1 LVKVQLLFFCKV
13 NFNPELK
20 TFLLFMI
27 NILVVDEMHPSLL
40 PMLAA
45 KGIQA
50 DYKPTLVRK
59 EIMESI
65 APYDGIIIRSKTVID
80 EEVLD
85 KAPNLKFI
93 GRAGAGLDQMD
104 VEAILKRNIQIF
116 NAPEGNRDA
125 VGEHAVTMLLCLFN
139 NILQAD
145 KEVRAKVW
153 KREANRGIELGG
165 KTVAIIGYGNTG
177 NALARRLSGFNCQV
191 LAYDKYL
198 SNYSNAYAQEASME
212 QIFEQADVLSLHIPL
227 TAETNKLVNSG
238 YINRFQKNIFIINT
252 ARGEIIS
259 LFDLAQAIESG
270 KVRGACLD
278 VLENEKLNTL
288 TPAQEKAFEMLS
300 GVQNVI
306 FSPHVAGWTHESY
319 VRINEVLVKKIATF
333 LNKK

>member
-1 LVKVQLLFFCKV
+1 
-13 NFNPELK
+13 
-20 TFLLFMI
+20 MI
-27 NILVVDEMHPSLL
+27 HILVVDEMHPSLL
-40 PMLAA
+40 PMLTA
-45 KGIQA
+45 KGIQG
-50 DYKPTLVRK
+50 DYKPAFVRK
-59 EIMESI
+59 DILENI

-80 EEVLD
+80 EEILS
-85 KAPNLKFI
+85 KATNLKFI

-104 VEAILKRNIQIF
+104 LEAIGKRNIRIF

-125 VGEHAVTMLLCLFN
+125 VGEHALTMLLCLFN

-177 NALARRLSGFNCQV
+177 NAFARRLSGFGCRV

-198 SNYSNAYAQEASME
+198 HNYTNAYAQEASME
-212 QIFEQADVLSLHIPL
+212 QIFEQADILSLHIPL
-227 TAETNKLVNSG
+227 TSETHRLVNSEFIG
-238 YINRFQKNIFIINT
+238 RFRKNIFIINT

-259 LFDLAQAIESG
+259 LADLARAVESG

-278 VLENEKLNTL
+278 VLENEKLHTL
-288 TPAQEKAFEMLS
+288 SEEQEQAFASLS
-300 GVQNVI
+300 RAHNVV

-319 VRINEVLVKKIATF
+319 VRINEVLVEKIASF
-333 LNKK
+333 IN

>member
-1 LVKVQLLFFCKV
+1 M
-13 NFNPELK
+13 
-20 TFLLFMI
+20 T

-40 PMLAA
+40 PMLLA

-50 DYKPTLVRK
+50 EYKPAISRK

-80 EEVLD
+80 EEILS

-104 VEAILKRNIQIF
+104 VEAIRKRNINIF

-125 VGEHAVTMLLCLFN
+125 VAEHAITMLLCLFN

-177 NALARRLSGFNCQV
+177 NALARRLSGFGCQV

-198 SNYSNAYAQEASME
+198 SNYSNAYAQEATME
-212 QIFEQADVLSLHIPL
+212 QIFEQADVLSLHVPL
-227 TAETNKLVNSG
+227 TSETNKLVNSEF
-238 YINRFQKNIFIINT
+238 ISRFRKNIFIVNT
-252 ARGEIIS
+252 ARGEVIS
-259 LFDLAQAIESG
+259 LADLALAIKSG
-270 KVRGACLD
+270 KVSGACLD
-278 VLENEKLNTL
+278 VLENEKFQTL
-288 TPAQEKAFEMLS
+288 TPAQEQAFEFLS

-319 VRINEVLVKKIATF
+319 VRINEVLVEKIASF
-333 LNKK
+333 INSR

>member
-1 LVKVQLLFFCKV
+1 M
-13 NFNPELK
+13 
-20 TFLLFMI
+20 TH
-27 NILVVDEMHPSLL
+27 ILVVDEMHPSLL
-40 PMLAA
+40 PMLSA

-50 DYKPTLVRK
+50 DYKPAFVRK
-59 EIMESI
+59 DILENI

-80 EEVLD
+80 EEILSR
-85 KAPNLKFI
+85 ATNLKFI

-104 VEAILKRNIQIF
+104 LEAIEKRNIQVF

-125 VGEHAVTMLLCLFN
+125 VGEHALTMLLCLFN

-145 KEVRAKVW
+145 KEVRAKNW

-165 KTVAIIGYGNTG
+165 RTVAIIGYGNTG
-177 NALARRLSGFNCQV
+177 NAFARRLSGFNCRV

-198 SNYSNAYAQEASME
+198 STYTNSYAQEATME

-227 TAETNKLVNSG
+227 TPETLKLVNTEF
-238 YINRFQKNIFIINT
+238 INRFRKNIFIINT

-259 LFDLAQAIESG
+259 LPDLAKAVEAG

-278 VLENEKLNTL
+278 VLENEKLQTL
-288 TPAQEKAFEMLS
+288 TDVQEQAFSFLS

-319 VRINEVLVKKIATF
+319 VRINEVLVEKIARF
-333 LNKK
+333 INQS

>member
-1 LVKVQLLFFCKV
+1 M
-13 NFNPELK
+13 
-20 TFLLFMI
+20 T

-40 PMLAA
+40 PMLSA

-50 DYKPTLVRK
+50 DYKPAFVRK
-59 EIMESI
+59 DILENI

-80 EEVLD
+80 EEILSR
-85 KAPNLKFI
+85 ATNLKFI

-104 VEAILKRNIQIF
+104 LEAIEKRNIQVF

-125 VGEHAVTMLLCLFN
+125 VGEHALTMLLCLFN

-145 KEVRAKVW
+145 KEVRAKIW

-177 NALARRLSGFNCQV
+177 NAFARRLSGFNCRV

-198 SNYSNAYAQEASME
+198 STYTNSYAQEATME

-227 TAETNKLVNSG
+227 TPETLKLVNTEF
-238 YINRFQKNIFIINT
+238 INRFRKNIFIINT

-259 LFDLAQAIESG
+259 LPDLAKAVEAG

-278 VLENEKLNTL
+278 VLENEKLQTL
-288 TPAQEKAFEMLS
+288 TDAQEQAFSFLS

-319 VRINEVLVKKIATF
+319 VRINEVLVEKIARF
-333 LNKK
+333 INQS